1 MASQLTPKIQ
11 NQIHEIRGVRVML
24 DYDLSELYEIPT
36 KALNQAV
43 KRNRHRFPKEFMFRL
58 NRREWQHMRS
68 HFVTTSGIGF
78 MRSQNVTASQKKR
91 NTTITPY
98 AFTEHGVAMLASVL
112 KSKKAIQ
119 MNIAIVKAF
128 IKIRSLIIHNH
139 EILNQLM
146 ELRDRMG
153 EHDIQLSSIYDALEN
168 LLDKKQNELEEK
180 EKWGKRQRIGFKK

>member
-1 MASQLTPKIQ
+1 MANQLTPKIQ
-11 NQIHEIRGVRVML
+11 NQIHEIRSVRVML

-58 NRREWQHMRS
+58 NVREWQHMRS
-68 HFVTTSGIGF
+68 QFVTTSGIGS

-91 NTTITPY
+91 NTTIKPY

-119 MNIAIVKAF
+119 MNIAIMKAF

-146 ELRDRMG
+146 ELRDRIG

>member
-1 MASQLTPKIQ
+1 MADHITPKIQ
-11 NQIHEIRGVRVML
+11 NRIYEIRGIRVML

-43 KRNRHRFPKEFMFRL
+43 KRNMGRFPKEFMFRL
-58 NRREWQHMRS
+58 NVREWQN
-68 HFVTTSGIGF
+68 TATASGIVA

-119 MNIAIVKAF
+119 MNIAIVKTF
-128 IKIRSLIIHNH
+128 IKIRGLVINNH
-139 EILNQLM
+139 EILHQLT
-146 ELRDRMG
+146 ELRDRIG
-153 EHDIQLSSIYDALEN
+153 EHDIQLSSVYDALEN